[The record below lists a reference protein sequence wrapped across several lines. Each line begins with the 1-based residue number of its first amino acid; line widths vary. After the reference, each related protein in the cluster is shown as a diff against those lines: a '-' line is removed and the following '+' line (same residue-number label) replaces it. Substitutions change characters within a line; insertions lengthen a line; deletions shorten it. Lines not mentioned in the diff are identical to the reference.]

1 MEILADELTKNGF
14 ARNNPF
20 RTLNYVY
27 SNTLQ
32 DGQYSSEARAAAQ
45 TLAKYAEK
53 FGSFTIEKI
62 HQISEFLK
70 DSKKIE
76 GGSDFCTKWEKFI
89 LDHTGVQVASETTP
103 EDLNKIV
110 QFIELKF
117 SV

>member
-1 MEILADELTKNGF
+1 METLADELNKNGF

-53 FGSFTIEKI
+53 FGSFTIQKI
-62 HQISEFLK
+62 HEISQFLK
-70 DSKKIE
+70 ESKKIE
-76 GGSDFCTKWEKFI
+76 GGSDFCKNWENFI
-89 LDHTGVQVASETTP
+89 LTNTGVQVTPETTP
-103 EDLNKIV
+103 EDLNKII
-110 QFIELKF
+110 QFIVVKF